1 MARFTGYKKASLFR
15 HSLDCSLQKD
25 MSAKLPGGEVFSWLE
40 VYYKYSALHD
50 LIWLCMKDISR
61 KQ

>member
-25 MSAKLPGGEVFSWLE
+25 LSAKLPGGGGGRFFFL
-40 VYYKYSALHD
+40 A
-50 LIWLCMKDISR
+50 
-61 KQ
+61 